1 MRQKNSGKNLFHLE
15 EMRAL
20 AMENRNHDAGDVSK
34 IHLKLDQLLAAFQQQ
49 QEDINMI
56 KKALSIQTTQ
66 PRRQSVLQPQII
78 GIIEEETSSV
88 DDSSQ
93 ALKTEGS
100 VSFDNSSTATPKGQK
115 KMLIEEEAPP

>member
-1 MRQKNSGKNLFHLE
+1 M
-15 EMRAL
+15 
-20 AMENRNHDAGDVSK
+20 AMENRNHDTGDVSK